1 MKNIVVFN
9 DFPVYPPRFGGQIR
23 IYNIYKNLS
32 ERYNITYICFG
43 KPNSVEETRICENF
57 LEIKVPKSGFHK
69 NMDAAAGKLLGV
81 SVDDITAMFLCR
93 QNAEIAAL
101 AKTSI
106 EKSDLVI
113 LSHPYMFPLV
123 RDYVYNKPLIYEAH
137 NVEAYLKKALLG
149 KGVLRNYISGR
160 VEAVEKEL
168 SLKADLVFVTSEED
182 LNSIKQLHG
191 LQENKI
197 HVSPNG
203 VDINTFSLLYKEGQL
218 IKEKIINRPLV
229 LFLGSGHPPNVQAA
243 KLILKE
249 IAPKMKDIYF
259 LICGSVC
266 WGIKNENKGKN
277 VGLTFEVTEEEKLE
291 LYRVADLALNPM
303 VSGSG
308 TNIKM
313 LDYMSASLP
322 VISTPVGARGLNLEN
337 YKNVIVAEI
346 PEVPEKIREILRNKE
361 LYENISSG
369 GRRVVEKEY
378 NWKTIASNM
387 CGILDKIL
395 ENNLEKKS
403 TSKL

>member
-43 KPNSVEETRICENF
+43 KSNSIEETRICENF
-57 LEIKVPKSGFHK
+57 LEIKVPKRGFHK

-168 SLKADLVFVTSEED
+168 SLRADLVFVTSEED
-182 LNSIKQLHG
+182 LNSIKQLYG
-191 LQENKI
+191 LEKNKI

-203 VDINTFSLLYKEGQL
+203 VDINTFSLLYKERQL
-218 IKEKIINRPLV
+218 IKEKIIDRPLV

-266 WGIKNENKGKN
+266 WGIKKMKTKGK
-277 VGLTFEVTEEEKLE
+277 
-291 LYRVADLALNPM
+291 M
-303 VSGSG
+303 
-308 TNIKM
+308 
-313 LDYMSASLP
+313 
-322 VISTPVGARGLNLEN
+322 
-337 YKNVIVAEI
+337 
-346 PEVPEKIREILRNKE
+346 
-361 LYENISSG
+361 
-369 GRRVVEKEY
+369 
-378 NWKTIASNM
+378 
-387 CGILDKIL
+387 
-395 ENNLEKKS
+395 
-403 TSKL
+403 